1 MNRLAD
7 QEVAPISFMLD
18 GQTVTAQPQET
29 ILQVA
34 RKSGVDI
41 PHLCYSEGLR
51 ADGNCRACMVEIE
64 GERVLAPAC
73 CRQPTEGMNV
83 QSTSDKALRS
93 QSLVLELLKGEV
105 GPARH
110 SSISELDYWC
120 DNRGLSESRFGGR
133 TQPPADQSHPAIAVN
148 LESCIQCTR
157 CLRAC
162 REEQV
167 NDVIGLAFRGARAE
181 IVFDLGDGMGDS
193 SCVGC
198 GECGQ
203 ACPTGALMPSGN
215 VARETSDT
223 TVDSVCPY

>member
-1 MNRLAD
+1 MNRPGN
-7 QEVAPISFMLD
+7 QQVVPISFLLD
-18 GQTVTAQPQET
+18 GRSVTAQPQET

-34 RKSGVDI
+34 QKSGVDI

-110 SSISELDYWC
+110 SPVSELEYWC
-120 DNRGLSESRFGGR
+120 ESRGLSESRFGGR

-162 REEQV
+162 REVQV
-167 NDVIGLAFRGARAE
+167 NDVIGLAYRGARAE
-181 IVFDLGDGMGDS
+181 HFRLKIVVCHCDWIAHIAPAAHSFLRYDTAVGS
-193 SCVGC
+193 S
-198 GECGQ
+198 
-203 ACPTGALMPSGN
+203 PSLLICRT
-215 VARETSDT
+215 A
-223 TVDSVCPY
+223 

>member
-1 MNRLAD
+1 MNRLGD
-7 QEVAPISFMLD
+7 QEVVPISFMLD
-18 GQTVTAQPQET
+18 GHSVTAQPQET

-34 RKSGVDI
+34 KKSGVDI

-51 ADGNCRACMVEIE
+51 SDGNCRACMVEIE

-105 GPARH
+105 GAARH
-110 SSISELDYWC
+110 SPMSELEYWC
-120 DNRGLSESRFGGR
+120 ENRGLSESRFGGR

-162 REEQV
+162 REE
-167 NDVIGLAFRGARAE
+167 
-181 IVFDLGDGMGDS
+181 
-193 SCVGC
+193 
-198 GECGQ
+198 
-203 ACPTGALMPSGN
+203 
-215 VARETSDT
+215 
-223 TVDSVCPY
+223 